1 MSESVYQYSKS
12 LETIRNGILS
22 LKAAGGDG
30 FEGLLRIVLTNLTG
44 IPFRLA
50 ASGLQGGMDGDAA
63 MPLDSICFEAK
74 RYSGD
79 IHRNDVLT
87 KIADLARN
95 QSAADRLWILGATTE
110 VSSQIARDIQE
121 DGDRNDISTFI
132 LDWTSAPL
140 PLLAIAVVAAGD
152 PAIDFIVKNYLE
164 KTCQPKLTDSELKSS
179 FQTISN
185 HPEFE
190 NLLQKLKS
198 NLNVSK
204 LALKRAIEL
213 NREWRVETFCDT
225 RLAQQRLGQGLAV
238 LKDKS
243 FPSMRNELRDQIA
256 GKIQAGKEVILLGD
270 EGHGKSWL
278 SAQLCSETKGLALFV
293 SAEQLERTSVKELD
307 DFLIEI
313 LIKQTYEVPTEALK
327 SRWRHRLQAWKFA
340 PPQAQF
346 LVVIDGLNQRQNL
359 RWDKLINGIQSR
371 LSQIGGRLI
380 VTVRPHFWRK
390 IIARGIAF
398 TPTVIEVPE
407 WSSVERDTLLTYHGI
422 SLDWLDQQ
430 TLTTLQNPRLLSIAI
445 AILPHKEAMAWKG
458 LTTDRLLMEH
468 LRASQLENYENETF
482 ADLTNRL
489 SQHAAEVLKRVQ
501 ASINEPPQ
509 NFQADSS
516 AVIETRFFQTLPGPG
531 DQYELRE
538 EGLTLALG
546 FTLIDQLWQ
555 TLRAKQN
562 LATRICQLIEPIQA
576 MDRTADVLFAS
587 LMICALD
594 DDIRFDNKILSG
606 LLNEFANLQ
615 NVDDC
620 RFEEFVEI
628 VKLQPETLFDV
639 LKILCLE
646 KGRRINQ
653 DWFIHAAFEVAQS
666 KIGWQAAEAAIHQWL
681 HCYNKDPVEQTNRYH
696 RRNDSEY
703 EKQLE
708 RKKSEIEETL
718 SSLSSFEKQLL
729 TQMTE
734 VSGSP
739 DELFTLALRLLAG
752 RSLVDF
758 ADSFVAMGLAFS
770 LNKDISFAQKAFQ
783 QLTTFNRVERAA
795 TRHSFLRAIEPLR
808 NNTTSKGAQWT
819 VVRMLNATGAETNA
833 AEANAI
839 AEELRKDWYRFDQP
853 SPYKWR
859 QVKVANPD
867 AARPTDMEQG
877 IQQFTAL
884 APDMM
889 LQTMMGQ
896 SSEDH
901 SFIQFLPVACRFEP
915 TVAIE
920 KTRSLLAGLLTRTGL
935 PLRQVILNS
944 EDDIPLVTPDLAKSI
959 LNRMVESDAF
969 ETLPENDRDICQM
982 FVFYYAAAQ
991 ISAEKQLKCMTSKIV
1006 GTKYLL
1012 KAIPSLKRQPTEA
1025 IVAALQKSLEINDEE
1040 AVYGAL
1046 AAALYG
1052 KTQINSELED
1062 LILKCF
1068 RYDSS
1073 MLRSVIYELAVLN
1086 DLDRV
1091 RQVHTQ
1097 DSWNATSADEKTYEE
1112 WFGSMLLV
1120 EACFRNELSI
1130 EDLLNR
1136 ISHKTWF
1143 ASANRLGKSFAKP
1156 MVDCFIQRL
1165 TSGITAAS
1173 KIQLPLADLEL
1184 SRTELAPY
1192 AFISIEES
1200 NRTNERFPKQKSL
1213 EEILDNDDYF
1223 DEKQSRLNAVA
1234 EAFFTKL
1241 KGTDAELLVKEITID
1256 NLQRLVFQVPSLL
1269 DELYS
1274 IIEQTGDTKFVWLK
1288 NLAFAVAN
1296 LLSSKHPEKAALLL
1310 NRAVTSQGFVT
1321 LVLGDELTL
1330 EHQAIWGSKVS
1341 KPIEKLWY
1349 QRLLGAENDA
1359 VLAREILAAER
1370 FGAADFITSL
1380 IQQFASSENSLDQAY
1395 AITIAGYST
1404 QSDKLVD
1411 IIDKHINGKGMCAK
1425 AAKHAFTEYEN
1436 ALWAQK
1442 WVQNMWDA
1450 PTPEEFWRYLI
1461 IAKTCLDARINT
1473 QPPIACKW
1481 SHYSP
1486 VFNQARE
1493 KAIKERNK
1501 ERKKR
1506 LIGQEIPDPIFV
1518 TSLEK
1523 MF

>member
-1 MSESVYQYSKS
+1 MSESLCRYSKS
-12 LETIRNGILS
+12 LEIIKTGILS
-22 LKAAGGDG
+22 LKAAGADG

-50 ASGLQGGMDGDAA
+50 ASGLQGGVDGDAA
-63 MPLDSICFEAK
+63 LPLDSICFEAK

-87 KIADLARN
+87 KIADLARK

-121 DGDRNDISTFI
+121 DGDRYAISTFI
-132 LDWTSAPL
+132 LDWTSVPL
-140 PLLAIAVVAAGD
+140 PLLAIAVVAGGD
-152 PAIDFIVKNYLE
+152 TAIDFIVKNYSE
-164 KTCQPKLTDSELKSS
+164 KTNLTKVTDGDLKAS
-179 FQTISN
+179 FRDILH

-190 NLLQKLKS
+190 NLLQKLKL

-213 NREWRVETFCDT
+213 NREWRVETFCNT

-256 GKIQAGKEVILLGD
+256 SETQAGKEVILLGD

-278 SAQLCSETKGLALFV
+278 SAQLCSEAKGLALFV
-293 SAEQLERTSVKELD
+293 SAEQLEGTSLEELD
-307 DFLIEI
+307 DFLIDI
-313 LIKQTYEVPTEALK
+313 LIKQTNEVATEALK
-327 SRWRHRLQAWKFA
+327 SRWRHRLQAWKLA
-340 PPQAQF
+340 PPQAQI
-346 LVVIDGLNQRQNL
+346 LVVIDGLNQRQDL

-407 WSSVERDTLLTYHGI
+407 WSPIERDTLLTYHGI

-430 TLTTLQNPRLLSIAI
+430 TLKTLQNPRLLSIAI
-445 AILPHKEAMAWKG
+445 ATLPHKEAMAWKG

-468 LRASQLENYENETF
+468 LRASQLENYEDETF
-482 ADLTNRL
+482 TDLTNRL
-489 SQHAAEVLKRVQ
+489 STHATEVLKRVQ

-509 NFQADSS
+509 NFKADSS
-516 AVIETRFFQTLPGPG
+516 AVIETRFFRTLPGPG

-546 FTLIDQLWQ
+546 FTLVDQLWR
-555 TLRAKQN
+555 TLLAEQD
-562 LATRICQLIEPIQA
+562 LATRICQLVEPIQA

-587 LMICALD
+587 LLICVL
-594 DDIRFDNKILSG
+594 DDIRFDTKIFSG

-615 NVDDC
+615 NVDDR
-620 RFEEFVEI
+620 RFEEFVGI
-628 VKLQPETLFDV
+628 VVHQPQALFDI

-653 DWFIHAAFEVAQS
+653 DWFIHAAFEVTQS
-666 KIGWQAAEAAIHQWL
+666 EKGWQAAEAAIHQWL

-708 RKKSEIEETL
+708 RKKSEIEDTL

-734 VSGSP
+734 VSSEP
-739 DELFTLALRLLAG
+739 DELFTMALRLLAG

-770 LNKDISFAQKAFQ
+770 LSKDMSFVRKAFQ

-795 TRHSFLRAIEPLR
+795 TRYSFLRAIEPLCT
-808 NNTTSKGAQWT
+808 NTTSKGAQWT
-819 VVRMLNATGAETNA
+819 IVRMLNSSGEEVDAT
-833 AEANAI
+833 EADAI
-839 AEELRKDWYRFDQP
+839 AEELRKGWYNFEPP
-853 SPYKWR
+853 SPDKWR

-867 AARPTDMEQG
+867 ATRPTDIEQG

-901 SFIQFLPVACRFEP
+901 SFIQFLPIACRFEP
-915 TVAIE
+915 AVAIE
-920 KTRSLLAGLLTRTGL
+920 KTQSLLAGLLTRTGL
-935 PLRQVILNS
+935 PLRQLILNS
-944 EDDIPLVTPDLAKSI
+944 EDYIPLVPPDLAKNL

-969 ETLPENDRDICQM
+969 ETLPENDQAICKM
-982 FVFYYAAAQ
+982 FAFYYAAAQ
-991 ISAEKQLKCMTSKIV
+991 ISADEQLKYMTGKIF
-1006 GTKYLL
+1006 GSNYLL
-1012 KAIPSLKRQPTEA
+1012 KVIPSLKRQPTEA
-1025 IVAALQKSLEINDEE
+1025 IVAALQKSLESNDKD
-1040 AVYGAL
+1040 AAYGAL
-1046 AAALYG
+1046 SAALYG
-1052 KTQINSELED
+1052 NTQINSELEE

-1068 RYDSS
+1068 LYDSS
-1073 MLRSVIYELAVLN
+1073 MLRSVIYQLAVLN
-1086 DLDRV
+1086 DLERV
-1091 RQVHTQ
+1091 RQMHTV
-1097 DSWNATSADEKTYEE
+1097 DRWNATSVDEKTDEE

-1120 EACFRNELSI
+1120 EACFQNELSV
-1130 EDLLNR
+1130 EELLNR

-1143 ASANRLGKSFAKP
+1143 ASANRLGTAFAKP
-1156 MVDCFIQRL
+1156 MVDCFVQRL
-1165 TSGITAAS
+1165 RCGITATC
-1173 KIQLPLADLEL
+1173 KIQLPLADFEL
-1184 SRTELAPY
+1184 SRTEPDPY
-1192 AFISIEES
+1192 AFISIEDTARED
-1200 NRTNERFPKQKSL
+1200 RRFPKQKSL
-1213 EEILDNDDYF
+1213 REILDNDDYF
-1223 DEKQSRLNAVA
+1223 DEKQNRLNAVT
-1234 EAFFTKL
+1234 EAFFAKL

-1256 NLQRLVFQVPSLL
+1256 NLRRLVFQVPSLL
-1269 DELYS
+1269 DELLN
-1274 IIEQTGDTKFVWLK
+1274 ILEQTGTAKFVWLK

-1296 LLSSKHPEKAALLL
+1296 LLSSKYPEKAVTLL
-1310 NRAVTSQGFVT
+1310 NRAATSQGFVT
-1321 LVLGDELTL
+1321 LALGDKLTL
-1330 EHQAIWGSKVS
+1330 EHQAIWGSEAS
-1341 KPIEKLWY
+1341 EPIEKLWY

-1380 IQQFASSENSLDQAY
+1380 IRQFASSEDSLDQAY
-1395 AITIAGYST
+1395 AITIAGYSA
-1404 QSDKLVD
+1404 QSDKHVG
-1411 IIDKHINGKGMCAK
+1411 IIDKHINGKGICAQ

-1436 ALWAQK
+1436 ALWTQK

-1450 PTPEEFWRYLI
+1450 PTQEEFWLNLI
-1461 IAKTCLDARINT
+1461 IAKTCMDARISR
-1473 QPPIACKW
+1473 QPPTNCKW
-1481 SHYSP
+1481 SHYAP
-1486 VFNQARE
+1486 MFNNARE
-1493 KAIKERNK
+1493 DAIKEREK

-1506 LIGQEIPDPIFV
+1506 LIGQEKPDPIFV
-1518 TSLEK
+1518 TSVG
-1523 MF
+1523 

>member
-1 MSESVYQYSKS
+1 MSESVCRYSKS
-12 LETIRNGILS
+12 LEIIRTGILS
-22 LKAAGGDG
+22 LKATGADG

-44 IPFRLA
+44 IPFRLS

-63 MPLDSICFEAK
+63 MPSDSICFEAK

-79 IHRNDVLT
+79 IPRNEVLT
-87 KIADLARN
+87 KIADLARDN
-95 QSAADRLWILGATTE
+95 NAADRLWILGATTE

-121 DGDRNDISTFI
+121 DGDRNAISTFI

-152 PAIDFIVKNYLE
+152 PAIDFIVKNYSL
-164 KTCQPKLTDSELKSS
+164 KTCQTKITDGDLKAS
-179 FQTISN
+179 FRDILH

-190 NLLQKLKS
+190 NLLQRLKS

-204 LALKRAIEL
+204 LALQRAIEL
-213 NREWRVETFCDT
+213 NHEWRIKTFCDT
-225 RLAQQRLGQGLAV
+225 RLAKERLGQGLAV
-238 LKDKS
+238 LKDKH
-243 FPSMRNELRDQIA
+243 FPSVRNELRDQIA
-256 GKIQAGKEVILLGD
+256 GEIQAGKELILLGD

-293 SAEQLERTSVKELD
+293 SAEQLEGTSVEELD
-307 DFLIEI
+307 DFLIDI
-313 LIKQTYEVPTEALK
+313 LIKQTNEITTKALK
-327 SRWRHRLQAWKFA
+327 SRWRHRLQAWRIT
-340 PPQAQF
+340 PPQASL
-346 LVVIDGLNQRQNL
+346 LVVIDGLNQRQTIP
-359 RWDKLINGIQSR
+359 WDKLLNGFQYR
-371 LSQIGGRLI
+371 LSKIGGRLI
-380 VTVRPHFWRK
+380 VTVRPTFWK
-390 IIARGIAF
+390 K
-398 TPTVIEVPE
+398 TVAPGLEFKPKVITVPE
-407 WSSVERDTLLTYHGI
+407 WSSAERNMLLTYHGI
-422 SLDWLDQQ
+422 YLDWLDQQ
-430 TLTTLQNPRLLSIAI
+430 TLLTLQNPRLLNVAI
-445 AILPHKEAMAWKG
+445 TTLPHQKAMAWKG
-458 LTTDRLLMEH
+458 LTTDRLLLEH
-468 LRASQLENYENETF
+468 LRASQRENFEDEIFT
-482 ADLTNRL
+482 DLTSRL
-489 SQHAAEVLKRVQ
+489 SQHATEVLKRVQ

-516 AVIETRFFQTLPGPG
+516 AVIETRFFRTLPGPG

-546 FTLIDQLWQ
+546 FTLVDQLWQ
-555 TLRAKQN
+555 TLRAKQD
-562 LATRICQLIEPIQA
+562 LAARICQLVEPIQA

-594 DDIRFDNKILSG
+594 GIRFDNKILSG

-615 NVDDC
+615 NVDNR
-620 RFEEFVEI
+620 RFETFVGI
-628 VKLQPETLFDV
+628 VKLQPETHFDV

-646 KGRRINQ
+646 NGRRINQ
-653 DWFIHAAFEVAQS
+653 DWFIHATFEVTQS
-666 KIGWQAAEAAIHQWL
+666 EIGWQAAEAAIRQWL

-734 VSGSP
+734 VSSEP
-739 DELFTLALRLLAG
+739 DELFTIALRLLAG
-752 RSLVDF
+752 RSLVGF
-758 ADSFVAMGLAFS
+758 AESFVAMGLAFS
-770 LNKDISFAQKAFQ
+770 LNKDISFARKAFN

-795 TRHSFLRAIEPLR
+795 TRYSFLKAIEPLR

-819 VVRMLNATGAETNA
+819 IVRMLNSSGEEVDAT
-833 AEANAI
+833 EADAI
-839 AEELRKDWYRFDQP
+839 AEELRKGGYNFEPP
-853 SPYKWR
+853 SPDKWR

-867 AARPTDMEQG
+867 AARPTDIEQG

-915 TVAIE
+915 AVAIE
-920 KTRSLLAGLLTRTGL
+920 KTQSILAGLLTRTGL
-935 PLRQVILNS
+935 PLRQLILNS
-944 EDDIPLVTPDLAKSI
+944 ENDIPLVTPDLAKNL

-969 ETLPENDRDICQM
+969 EVLTENDRDICQM

-991 ISAEKQLKCMTSKIV
+991 ISAEEQLKCMTNKIV

-1025 IVAALQKSLEINDEE
+1025 IVAALQKSLETNDEE

-1052 KTQINSELED
+1052 KTQINSELEE

-1068 RYDSS
+1068 IYDSS
-1073 MLRSVIYELAVLN
+1073 MLRSVIYELAVFN
-1086 DLDRV
+1086 DLDLV
-1091 RQVHTQ
+1091 RQVHTL

-1120 EACFRNELSI
+1120 EACFRNELSS
-1130 EDLLNR
+1130 EELLNR
-1136 ISHKTWF
+1136 INHKTWF

-1173 KIQLPLADLEL
+1173 KIQPPLADLEL

-1256 NLQRLVFQVPSLL
+1256 NLQRLVFQVPSLI
-1269 DELYS
+1269 DELVN
-1274 IIEQTGDTKFVWLK
+1274 ILEQTDTAKFLWLK

-1296 LLSSKHPEKAALLL
+1296 LLSSKYPEKAVALL
-1310 NRAVTSQGFVT
+1310 NRAATSQGFVT
-1321 LVLGDELTL
+1321 LALGDDLTL
-1330 EHQAIWGSKVS
+1330 EHQAIWGSEVS
-1341 KPIEKLWY
+1341 KPIQKLRY

-1380 IQQFASSENSLDQAY
+1380 IQQFASSEDSLDQAY

-1404 QSDKLVD
+1404 QSDKLVG

-1436 ALWAQK
+1436 ALWAQT

-1461 IAKTCLDARINT
+1461 IAKTCMDARIST

-1518 TSLEK
+1518 TSVEK

>member
-1 MSESVYQYSKS
+1 MSESVCRYSKS
-12 LETIRNGILS
+12 LEIIRTGILS
-22 LKAAGGDG
+22 LKAAGADG

-63 MPLDSICFEAK
+63 LPLDSICFEAK

-79 IHRNDVLT
+79 IPRNEVLT
-87 KIADLARN
+87 KIADLARDN
-95 QSAADRLWILGATTE
+95 NAADRLWILGATTE
-110 VSSQIARDIQE
+110 VSSQIARDTKE
-121 DGDRNDISTFI
+121 DGDRNAISTFI

-164 KTCQPKLTDSELKSS
+164 KTYQPKLTDSELKSS

-190 NLLQKLKS
+190 NRLQKLKS

-204 LALKRAIEL
+204 LALQRAIEL
-213 NREWRVETFCDT
+213 NREWRIETFCDT

-293 SAEQLERTSVKELD
+293 SAEQLEGTSVEELD

-313 LIKQTYEVPTEALK
+313 LIKQTNEVATEALK

-340 PPQAQF
+340 QPQAQF

-390 IIARGIAF
+390 IIVRGIAF
-398 TPTVIEVPE
+398 TPTVIEVPG
-407 WSSVERDTLLTYHGI
+407 WSPIERDTLLTYHDI

-445 AILPHKEAMAWKG
+445 ATLPHKEAMAWKG

-468 LRASQLENYENETF
+468 LRASQLENYEGETF
-482 ADLTNRL
+482 TDLTKRL
-489 SQHAAEVLKRVQ
+489 SQYATELLKRVQ

-516 AVIETRFFQTLPGPG
+516 AVIETRFFRTLPGPG

-546 FTLIDQLWQ
+546 FTLVDQLWQ
-555 TLRAKQN
+555 TLRAKQD

-594 DDIRFDNKILSG
+594 DIRFDNKILSA

-615 NVDDC
+615 NVDDR

-639 LKILCLE
+639 LKIHCLE
-646 KGRRINQ
+646 NGRRINQ
-653 DWFIHAAFEVAQS
+653 DWFIHGAFEVVRS
-666 KIGWQAAEAAIHQWL
+666 ESGWQTAEAAIHQWL

-752 RSLVDF
+752 RSLVGF
-758 ADSFVAMGLAFS
+758 AESFVAMGLAFS
-770 LNKDISFAQKAFQ
+770 LNKDISFARKAFN

-795 TRHSFLRAIEPLR
+795 TRYSFLKAIEPLR

-819 VVRMLNATGAETNA
+819 IVRMLNSSGEEVDAT
-833 AEANAI
+833 EADAI
-839 AEELRKDWYRFDQP
+839 AENLQKGGYNFEPP
-853 SPYKWR
+853 SPDKLR

-867 AARPTDMEQG
+867 TARPTDMEQG
-877 IQQFTAL
+877 VQQFTAL

-915 TVAIE
+915 AVAIE

-991 ISAEKQLKCMTSKIV
+991 ISAEEQLKCMTSKIV

-1025 IVAALQKSLEINDEE
+1025 IVAVLQKSLEINDEE

-1086 DLDRV
+1086 DLERV
-1091 RQVHTQ
+1091 RQVHTL

-1269 DELYS
+1269 DELVN
-1274 IIEQTGDTKFVWLK
+1274 ILEQMGTAKFLWLK

-1296 LLSSKHPEKAALLL
+1296 LLSSKYPEKAVALL
-1310 NRAVTSQGFVT
+1310 NRAATSQGFVT
-1321 LVLGDELTL
+1321 QALGDDLTL
-1330 EHQAIWGSKVS
+1330 EHQAIWGSEVS
-1341 KPIEKLWY
+1341 KPIQKLWY

-1359 VLAREILAAER
+1359 VFAREILAAER

-1380 IQQFASSENSLDQAY
+1380 IQQFASSEDSLDQAY

-1404 QSDKLVD
+1404 QSDKLVG

-1450 PTPEEFWRYLI
+1450 PTQEEFWLNLI
-1461 IAKTCLDARINT
+1461 IAKTCMDARISR
-1473 QPPIACKW
+1473 QPPTNCKW
-1481 SHYSP
+1481 SHYAP
-1486 VFNQARE
+1486 MFNNARE
-1493 KAIKERNK
+1493 DAIKEREK

-1506 LIGQEIPDPIFV
+1506 LIGQEKPDPIFV
-1518 TSLEK
+1518 TSVG
-1523 MF
+1523 